1 MDYGIITDRHDAVTK
16 SISLMNTGA
25 EPVSI
30 VGAFL
35 STTHHSR
42 NGGRRGSSSKRQS
55 RGWKKSN
62 TRLTFMENSVLPV
75 GKEISD
81 VVSLK
86 INGKVEGIYSG
97 NVIIMTNDTNPAQA
111 RVEIGYKVRI
121 LHGGISVPSGHN
133 NFGLLGG
140 GALRSKLYIKSKSC
154 EKNWDERNC
163 V

>member
-1 MDYGIITDRHDAVTK
+1 M
-16 SISLMNTGA
+16 
-25 EPVSI
+25 
-30 VGAFL
+30 
-35 STTHHSR
+35 
-42 NGGRRGSSSKRQS
+42 
-55 RGWKKSN
+55 
-62 TRLTFMENSVLPV
+62 LPV

-133 NFGLLGG
+133 NFGLLGW
-140 GALRSKLYIKSKSC
+140 SKHYDPSC
-154 EKNWDERNC
+154 ISNPKVAKKLGREELC
-163 V
+163 VMDTPVLGKLSTNLPF